1 MKKKPL
7 YKKWYVW
14 FIALVFI
21 GAVGSL
27 GKDENE
33 ETVVA
38 EPAVESVSESI
49 AVESSVEPEVMTA
62 ADWVDDYEGENID
75 KILADW
81 SALTDET
88 MKAQLDEQIADSD
101 TTIYGKRV
109 EVTGTAVEFLEGA
122 NGFDKSSI
130 LIATDG
136 GNTVRIAARTP
147 NDALDIG
154 EKVKATGTIA
164 LPLGGSELFVREAVV
179 FIQ

>member
-33 ETVVA
+33 ETAVA
-38 EPAVESVSESI
+38 DPTAESTAESV
-49 AVESSVEPEVMTA
+49 AVESSSESATMTA
-62 ADWVDDYEGENID
+62 ANWVDNYEGENID

-130 LIATDG
+130 LVATDG
-136 GNTVRIAARTP
+136 GNAVRIAARTP

-164 LPLGGSELFVREAVV
+164 LPLGGSELYVREAVV

>member
-1 MKKKPL
+1 MSKKPL

-14 FIALVFI
+14 FGALVLI
-21 GAVGSL
+21 GAIGSC
-27 GKDENE
+27 GKDEPE
-33 ETVVA
+33 ETTA
-38 EPAVESVSESI
+38 EPAVESISESV
-49 AVESSVEPEVMTA
+49 AAEVSSEPKVMTA

-75 KILADW
+75 TILADW
-81 SALTDET
+81 SALTDEAL
-88 MKAQLDEQIADSD
+88 KAQVNEQIADSD
-101 TTIYGKRV
+101 TTIYDKRV

-154 EKVKATGTIA
+154 EKVKATGTLA

-179 FIQ
+179 MIQ